1 MPMFQL
7 TKTETKGR
15 NMKKNFLLA
24 AITAT
29 AIPLATVFAE
39 NAASPTPAEQTEEE
53 NSCCMDMMGMRQG
66 NMMRMMGMMSMMSN
80 WKEQD
85 TELDKL
91 VATMNSAPSD
101 KKVDAIA
108 AIVAKLVEQR
118 KAMHEAML
126 KMIGREM
133 MKMGRMM
140 MQGDQ
145 DNQEDN
151 DHSQHH

>member
-1 MPMFQL
+1 
-7 TKTETKGR
+7 
-15 NMKKNFLLA
+15 
-24 AITAT
+24 
-29 AIPLATVFAE
+29 
-39 NAASPTPAEQTEEE
+39 
-53 NSCCMDMMGMRQG
+53 
-66 NMMRMMGMMSMMSN
+66 MMSMMSN